1 MDGKILDGS
10 QRRIKILELLSARS
24 APISGTGLANLFGVS
39 RQVIVQDIALLRA
52 ENRNILS
59 TNKGYLLFQPLP
71 AETFFKEVIYVKHA
85 AEQILEEMTSIV
97 ELGGRMLDVS
107 IDHDLYGQIRSDLV
121 INNLEDARE
130 FLRKMRQSSA
140 KPLSLLTDDY
150 HYHTIAAP
158 SARALELIKQD
169 LREKG
174 FLISAV
180 SP

>member
-1 MDGKILDGS
+1 MDGKALDGS
-10 QRRIKILELLSARS
+10 QRRSNIIAFLETRS
-24 APISGTGLANLFGVS
+24 APVSGTELANLFGVS

-59 TNKGYLLFQPLP
+59 TNKGYLLFHPLP
-71 AETFFKEVIYVKHA
+71 DKNFFKEVLYVRHTS
-85 AEQILEEMTSIV
+85 EQILEEMTAIV

-121 INNLEDARE
+121 INNMEDARE

-140 KPLSLLTDDY
+140 RPLCLLTGDY

-158 SARALELIKQD
+158 SKRALELIKQELKD
-169 LREKG
+169 MG
-174 FLISAV
+174 FLISSA